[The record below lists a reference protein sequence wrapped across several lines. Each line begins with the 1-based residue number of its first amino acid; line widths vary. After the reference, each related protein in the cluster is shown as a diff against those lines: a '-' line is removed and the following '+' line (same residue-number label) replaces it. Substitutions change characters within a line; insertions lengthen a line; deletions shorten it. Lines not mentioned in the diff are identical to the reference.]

1 MRNPLVAGLAGLLAI
16 ALSTHARES
25 LQFESPAA
33 PGAPLDL
40 YIEAGFEF
48 RAPKAEGAGF
58 GGGLIY
64 RDSLAIFPNP
74 DPNFFEPP
82 VNGTRYLASF
92 TGSHPVLRR
101 VDGGLFTLHGLDLGE
116 YSSTYPFP
124 HEVIVTGLFAGGG
137 RITNMLTLDG
147 HVDALPDPPDFQ
159 TFELGPEWSDLV
171 EVRFVTF
178 HPDYGRTLI
187 IGNSFDN
194 IVVSIPEPSL
204 VRLWVL
210 ALIVTVSWRIRRT
223 KPGRTRAAPP

>member
-1 MRNPLVAGLAGLLAI
+1 MRNPLVTGLAGLLAI

-64 RDSLAIFPNP
+64 RDSLAIFPHPELVFLNP
-74 DPNFFEPP
+74 GERHAVPR
-82 VNGTRYLASF
+82 VVARIASR
-92 TGSHPVLRR
+92 SAKR
-101 VDGGLFTLHGLDLGE
+101 DGGLFTLHGWISEVFLHL
-116 YSSTYPFP
+116 SVS